1 MIELLA
7 FGHFGFQKK
16 KKWDQFG
23 WNFVHCVVWF
33 LSKLVSDVSD
43 LVCYSVTCFT
53 CDICKPAKLNW
64 TFVLV
69 WSFLSKYSNS
79 AYFSFVKLSKSSY
92 ESSHKNSISLK
103 CYWVKTFLGMILTRK
118 SINPKS
124 KTKLRSA
131 PLPSKKKQFDL
142 KNSFTKVSDDVS
154 MTSERELGGESPKIS
169 NWRK

>member
-1 MIELLA
+1 MLALPNFFLLYFSRHYQSSLKSGEQMQHCLVNILKKVFDLLDCVCSLICEYELIIICPHCIKIWKKGLFNFSKTGIFWSQVILSLIELLA
-7 FGHFGFQKK
+7 FGHFGLK

-69 WSFLSKYSNS
+69 WSF
-79 AYFSFVKLSKSSY
+79 FVQK
-92 ESSHKNSISLK
+92 
-103 CYWVKTFLGMILTRK
+103 F
-118 SINPKS
+118 
-124 KTKLRSA
+124 
-131 PLPSKKKQFDL
+131 
-142 KNSFTKVSDDVS
+142 
-154 MTSERELGGESPKIS
+154 
-169 NWRK
+169 